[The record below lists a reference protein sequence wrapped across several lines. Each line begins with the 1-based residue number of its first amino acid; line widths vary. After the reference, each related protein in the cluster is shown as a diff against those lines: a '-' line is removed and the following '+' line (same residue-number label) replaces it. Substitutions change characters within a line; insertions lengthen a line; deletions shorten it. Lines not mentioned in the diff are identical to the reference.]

1 MPPAFD
7 HAFTRTAAVLVVAAL
22 VGALAL
28 VLRQPLIVGFIGAG
42 ILVGPVGLDWVS
54 GGEEFALLAE
64 LGIAVLL
71 FLVGLKLD
79 PKLVRSTGAVALA
92 TGLGQ
97 VFLTAIL
104 GFGLALALGFTWLPA
119 AYLALALTFSSTIIV
134 VKLLSDKREL
144 EDLHGRIAVGVL
156 IVQDIV
162 VVVALIAVASLGG
175 AGAAVEGSVASSM
188 LGTALR
194 AVAFVGAVLFVMRF
208 VMPSLLGRLAKSR
221 ELLLLASITW
231 AVGLAAAGKSL
242 GFSGEVGAFLA
253 GFTLAGT
260 PYREAIAS
268 RLVSLRDFLLLFF
281 FLKLGAELELGQAAE
296 LLWPAAV
303 LSVFVLI
310 GHPVIVLL
318 IMGAMGYRARTGFL
332 AGLTMAQIS
341 EFSLILVAL
350 GAEVGHVDSGVV
362 GLVTAVALVTIA
374 LSTYLI
380 LNSGAL
386 YQRLAPHLALFERK
400 HLTRAE
406 AADSQSDAVPH
417 TVVFGLGRH
426 GQGVVLSL
434 QQEGRRVLGVD
445 IDPDAIRWA
454 KENRVDVLFGDAGE
468 PEIASSLPIEHIQW
482 VISAI
487 PHVEE
492 SLALVHGLRAAGYR
506 GQIAATARGHRDA
519 ALLEKAGVNLVLS
532 PHLVAADRLLERMRA
547 SAGAG
552 AN

>member
-1 MPPAFD
+1 MPPVFD

-22 VGALAL
+22 AGAFALA
-28 VLRQPLIVGFIGAG
+28 LRQPLIVGFIGAG
-42 ILVGPVGLDWVS
+42 ILVGPAGLDWVT

-79 PKLVRSTGAVALA
+79 PKLVRSTGTVALV

-97 VFLTAIL
+97 VFLTAVL
-104 GFGLALALGFTWLPA
+104 GFGLALALGFAWLPA
-119 AYLALALTFSSTIIV
+119 TYIAVALTFSSTIIV

-162 VVVALIAVASLGG
+162 VVVALIAVASLGN
-175 AGAAVEGSVASSM
+175 AGTDGVASSM
-188 LGTALR
+188 VGTALR
-194 AVAFVGAVLFVMRF
+194 AGAFIGAVLLVMRF

-303 LSVFVLI
+303 LSLFVLI

-318 IMGAMGYRARTGFL
+318 IMWAMGYRARTGFL

-350 GAEVGHVDSGVV
+350 GAEVGHVDATVL

-380 LNSGAL
+380 LNSGAI
-386 YQRLAPHLALFERK
+386 YQRLAPQLAVFERK
-400 HLTRAE
+400 HLAKSE
-406 AADSQSDAVPH
+406 AASSQFEAVPH

-468 PEIASSLPIEHIQW
+468 PEIASSLPLEHIRW
-482 VISAI
+482 VICAI
-487 PHVEE
+487 PHVDE

-532 PHLVAADRLLERMRA
+532 PHVVAADRLLERMRA
-547 SAGAG
+547 SADAG
-552 AN
+552 AS